1 MARLLAQVSEWL
13 CGDFHR
19 VGACFRVLH
28 GLWNV
33 TLRHKSE
40 CKRYNK
46 HPEWLRQLLQA
57 FFFHCSLS
65 LPSVSR
71 EALREKSVGDRDC
84 IYSAAREY
92 VQLPLPSDSPPPL
105 ATAAGLDP
113 AVVGRFK
120 NFCHNKAHCITV
132 CTLKLCIHDG
142 SPTFVVVSFLLK
154 ICLFTDV

>member
-1 MARLLAQVSEWL
+1 MEHDTQTQVWVWE
-13 CGDFHR
+13 
-19 VGACFRVLH
+19 V
-28 GLWNV
+28 
-33 TLRHKSE
+33 
-40 CKRYNK
+40 
-46 HPEWLRQLLQA
+46 QQA
-57 FFFHCSLS
+57 SWMTKAAASGFLFHCSVS

-120 NFCHNKAHCITV
+120 SFCHNKAHCGIE
-132 CTLKLCIHDG
+132 CTLKFCIYDG
-142 SPTFVVVSFLLK
+142 SPTFVVVSFILK
-154 ICLFTDV
+154 ICL